1 MPFGKDDFN
10 KENAQRLSV
19 IIMPKLGYGP
29 LHNFR
34 ALGDSQQKKFN
45 RVMNEYIQAL
55 PDNWEEVLMEDFNRI
70 VNEDILNEDFN
81 PANQYVPSFSV
92 TRETIL
98 SQEQKEY
105 FADKPDELDKIMVK

>member
-19 IIMPKLGYGP
+19 IIMPKLGYAP
-29 LHNFR
+29 LHSFK

-45 RVMNEYIQAL
+45 RIMNEYIQKL
-55 PDNWEEVLMEDFNRI
+55 PDNWQEVLMEDFNRI

-81 PANQYVPSFSV
+81 AGNQFVSV
-92 TRETIL
+92 IGARETIL

-105 FADKPDELDKIMVK
+105 YADKPEELEKVMVK